1 MGDVQDARDKVSN
14 TWILKET
21 EPEIEMVVLL
31 RNETMGSVYQ
41 EKFEYPLVPFNC
53 ISALFSPF
61 LGFRKRIREE
71 RS

>member
-31 RNETMGSVYQ
+31 RKETMGSVYQ

-61 LGFRKRIREE
+61 FGI
-71 RS
+71 

>member
-1 MGDVQDARDKVSN
+1 MDDAQDARDKVSN

-41 EKFEYPLVPFNC
+41 
-53 ISALFSPF
+53 
-61 LGFRKRIREE
+61 
-71 RS
+71 

>member
-41 EKFEYPLVPFNC
+41 EKFEYPAKMKAN
-53 ISALFSPF
+53 
-61 LGFRKRIREE
+61 KE
-71 RS
+71 RNYH